1 MEKFFEAGTLTD
13 EEFIGG
19 MRKAIL
25 SRSLTPVFA
34 ASSATLISVI
44 TLLDAIVDYAPNPA
58 DLGQIKAKASAD
70 ASAEEVERAVSDSQ
84 PPATYVF
91 RTVVESF
98 GKMTVMKIWSGHLKS
113 DATLYNISKGAQER
127 LGPLHLMQN
136 KNVKKIAEAHASNIV
151 TVTKLKETKTGDT
164 LSDKANSIYYEPV

>member
-34 ASSATLISVI
+34 ASSANLIGVM

-70 ASAEEVERAVSDSQ
+70 VRVQAAPRSRVRPPNGSGVHVGHESSLQQ
-84 PPATYVF
+84 PQRP
-91 RTVVESF
+91 
-98 GKMTVMKIWSGHLKS
+98 
-113 DATLYNISKGAQER
+113 
-127 LGPLHLMQN
+127 P
-136 KNVKKIAEAHASNIV
+136 
-151 TVTKLKETKTGDT
+151 
-164 LSDKANSIYYEPV
+164 